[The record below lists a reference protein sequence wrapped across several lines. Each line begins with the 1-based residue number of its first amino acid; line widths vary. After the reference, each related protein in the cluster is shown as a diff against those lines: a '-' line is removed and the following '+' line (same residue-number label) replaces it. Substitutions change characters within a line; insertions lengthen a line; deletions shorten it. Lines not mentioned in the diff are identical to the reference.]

1 MTVNVQKDGTKLT
14 LIVEGR
20 LGTNT
25 ASELETVVKE
35 NIAGVTDLVYDFGKL
50 EYIAS
55 AGLRILLSSA
65 KTMRKQGTMKII
77 KVPETVMYVFSFTG
91 LVDVMDIEPA

>member
-77 KVPETVMYVFSFTG
+77 KVPETVMDVFTFTG

>member
-1 MTVNVQKDGTKLT
+1 MNDKEVT
-14 LIVEGR
+14 L
-20 LGTNT
+20 
-25 ASELETVVKE
+25 TVVKE

-50 EYIAS
+50 DYIAS

-77 KVPETVMYVFSFTG
+77 KVPETVMDVFTFTG